1 MALAKSEADKQKAM
15 TAQRE
20 AEEAQRIAQA
30 AERAA
35 LVKKRHLEEDIR
47 KKKLIAELA
56 AKAAQEAEEK
66 KLQAQADAADWKR
79 QAEEA

>member
-1 MALAKSEADKQKAM
+1 M

-20 AEEAQRIAQA
+20 TEEAQRIAQA

>member
-1 MALAKSEADKQKAM
+1 M
-15 TAQRE
+15 
-20 AEEAQRIAQA
+20 
-30 AERAA
+30 
-35 LVKKRHLEEDIR
+35 KKRHLEEDIR